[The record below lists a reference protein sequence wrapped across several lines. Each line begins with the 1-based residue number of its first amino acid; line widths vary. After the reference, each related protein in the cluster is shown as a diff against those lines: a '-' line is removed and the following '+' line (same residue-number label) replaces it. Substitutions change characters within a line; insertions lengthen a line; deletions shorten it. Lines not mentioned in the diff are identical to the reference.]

1 MLFVGGLV
9 LLPYN
14 SMVAQQNDAGATAA
28 DDAAYDY
35 AVPTDTAMLRAYAV
49 KPLQTQTYGEL
60 QQQYPMDLQPS
71 NVQSEVVYD
80 PNTGNYVFHT
90 KVGEMD
96 VATPFVMSGDEYQN
110 YTQRTQMSQYFRA
123 KNAEAQSNFEDK
135 FNLADMKFS
144 LGPAEKVF
152 GPGGV
157 QLKTQGSA
165 ELIFGIVTNKVD
177 NPSMSE
183 RLRKT
188 TTFDFD
194 EKIQLNVNGKVGD
207 KINFTMNYNTDAT
220 FEFDQQMLK
229 LGYEGKE
236 DEIIRK
242 IEVGNVSMPLNSSL
256 IRGSS
261 SLFGFKADL
270 QFGKLS
276 ISAVASQQKSSSQK
290 VSSKGGSQRREFDVA
305 IDKYDENRHFFL
317 SQYFRD
323 TYDQNMSKLPYI
335 TSGITINRIEV
346 WVTNKRG
353 NFDQARNILCF
364 MDLAEGQTIDNAHW
378 TASGAR

>member
-1 MLFVGGLV
+1 VNRFWKIVILLFVGGIVV
-9 LLPYN
+9 LPFGTMLAQRNNRSKTVDDEPDYDVPADTLPSYT
-14 SMVAQQNDAGATAA
+14 VKPAQQ
-28 DDAAYDY
+28 
-35 AVPTDTAMLRAYAV
+35 
-49 KPLQTQTYGEL
+49 QTYDDL
-60 QQQYPMDLQPS
+60 TQQYPMDIQPS
-71 NVQSEVVYD
+71 NVQTSVEYD
-80 PNTGNYVFHT
+80 PNTGNYIFHT
-90 KVGEMD
+90 KVGDMD
-96 VATPFVMSGDEYQN
+96 IATPFVMSDGEYKE
-110 YTQRTQMSQYFRA
+110 YTQRSAMSNYFRA

-165 ELIFGIVTNKVD
+165 ELVFGIVTNKID
-177 NPSMSE
+177 NPSLSE

-188 TTFDFD
+188 TSFDFD
-194 EKIQLNVNGKVGD
+194 TKIQLNVNGKVGD
-207 KINFTMNYNTDAT
+207 KINFTMNYNTEAT
-220 FEFDQQMLK
+220 FDFDQQMLK
-229 LGYEGKE
+229 LSYEGKE
-236 DEIIRK
+236 DEIVRK
-242 IEVGNVSMPLNSSL
+242 VEVGNVSMPLNSSL

-261 SLFGFKADL
+261 ALFGFKTDL

-276 ISAVASQQKSSSQK
+276 VSAVVSQQKSSSQK
-290 VSSKGGSQRREFDVA
+290 VSSKGGSQKREFEVA

-335 TSGITINRIEV
+335 ASGVTINRIEV

-353 NFDQARNILCF
+353 NFDQARNIIGF
-364 MDLAEGQTIDNAHW
+364 MDLAEGQTYSSS
-378 TASGAR
+378 TA